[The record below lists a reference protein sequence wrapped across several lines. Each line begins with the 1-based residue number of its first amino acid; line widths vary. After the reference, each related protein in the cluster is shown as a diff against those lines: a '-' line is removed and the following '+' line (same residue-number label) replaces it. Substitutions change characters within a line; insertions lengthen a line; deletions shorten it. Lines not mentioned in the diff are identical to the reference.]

1 MIARAVS
8 DVRLR
13 EATAGDAAFIGEM
26 LAEAASWDRPPGAP
40 PPPLDDLLA
49 VPQIADYLEGW
60 GRRGDAG
67 MIAVQE
73 GRPVG
78 ACWFRLMTTEHPG
91 YGFIAEDIPDIGLA
105 MLPGHRDRGVGR
117 RLLEATVALARRRGF
132 RALGISVAEANR
144 RARHLYESVGFVAV
158 GREER
163 SLTMRLDLRATTSGD
178 AAT

>member
-1 MIARAVS
+1 MIAGAVS

-60 GRRGDAG
+60 GRPGDAG

-78 ACWFRLMTTEHPG
+78 ACWFRLMTAEHPG
-91 YGFIAEDIPDIGLA
+91 YGFIAEGIPDIGLA
-105 MLPGHRDRGVGR
+105 VLPEQRHRGVGR
-117 RLLEATVALARRRGF
+117 LLLEATVALARRSRF
-132 RALGISVAEANR
+132 RSLGISVAEANR

-158 GREER
+158 GREGD
-163 SLTMRLDLRATTSGD
+163 SLTMRLDLQAPTLGD
-178 AAT
+178 AAP